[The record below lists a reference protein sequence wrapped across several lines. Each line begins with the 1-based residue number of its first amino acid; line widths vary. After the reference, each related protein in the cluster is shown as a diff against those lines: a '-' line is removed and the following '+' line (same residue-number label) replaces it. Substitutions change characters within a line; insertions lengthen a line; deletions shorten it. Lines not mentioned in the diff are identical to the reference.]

1 MNLIKDKFGWR
12 ARLLFVLLAV
22 IVAASLGRDNWR
34 TLLTPQIVIIASA
47 AFLLSLVWGFLDN
60 RRRRR
65 NSN

>member
-1 MNLIKDKFGWR
+1 MNLSKGKFGWR
-12 ARLLFVLLAV
+12 ARLLFLLLAV

-34 TLLTPQIVIIASA
+34 TLLTPQTMIIGVA

-60 RRRRR
+60 RRRGR